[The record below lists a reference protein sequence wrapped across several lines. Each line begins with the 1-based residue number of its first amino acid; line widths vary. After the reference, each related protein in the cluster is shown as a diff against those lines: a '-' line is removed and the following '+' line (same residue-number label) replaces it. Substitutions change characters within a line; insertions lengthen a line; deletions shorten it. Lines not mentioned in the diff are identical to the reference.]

1 MEQRILITK
10 AKSESIHNTVPH
22 ECTASSQYS
31 LQGIAL
37 GQFPKPIFAR
47 DKAATV

>member
-10 AKSESIHNTVPH
+10 AKSESIHKTVPH
-22 ECTASSQYS
+22 ECTVSSQYS